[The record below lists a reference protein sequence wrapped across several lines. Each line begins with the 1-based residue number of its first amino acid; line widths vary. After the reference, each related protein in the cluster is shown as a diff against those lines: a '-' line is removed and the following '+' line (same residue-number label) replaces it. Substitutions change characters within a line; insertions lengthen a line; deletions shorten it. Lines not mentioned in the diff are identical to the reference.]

1 MRSVEEH
8 LETVLAGVDPL
19 EHEDVALLDAL
30 GQTLAVD
37 VVAPW
42 PLPPFD
48 NSSMDGYAVRA
59 EDVAWAAADAPVRL
73 PVVADL
79 AAGTREDLVLGPGV
93 AARIMTGAP
102 IPPGADCVV
111 PVERTDGGTEVVTI
125 TEGVDAGAFVRRAGD
140 DVPEGTVVG
149 RAGEVVTERSIA
161 VLASVGRGRLSVVR
175 RPHVVVIST
184 GDELVEPGAPMVR
197 GQIADSNGVMLT
209 ALARAAGA
217 SAWKAPRV
225 HDDDGELRAVLDA
238 ALRNADV
245 VVTSGGVSMGAY
257 DTVKSLLSAS
267 GEVDFVKVAQHPG
280 MPQGAGHL
288 GPNRVPIVTL
298 PGNPVSSFISFELYV
313 RPLIRRLMGKP
324 DLLRTEDRATCT
336 VAFDSPTG
344 KRQFVRAV
352 LDVHEDGSRTVRPV
366 GGQGSHVVGG
376 LAMADALV
384 VVPPEVGRVE
394 AGDQVTV
401 LDLLRSQP

>member
-8 LETVLAGVDPL
+8 LEAVLAGVNPL
-19 EHEDVALLDAL
+19 EHEEVALLDAL

-48 NSSMDGYAVRA
+48 NSSMDGYAVCA

-79 AAGTREDLVLGPGV
+79 AAGNRDDLVLGPGV

-102 IPPGADCVV
+102 MPHGADCVV

-125 TEGVDAGAFVRRAGD
+125 TEGVDAGAYVRRAGD
-140 DVPEGTVVG
+140 DVPEGAVVG
-149 RAGEVVTERSIA
+149 RAGETVTDRSIA
-161 VLASVGRGRLSVVR
+161 VLASVGRGKLTVVR

-209 ALARAAGA
+209 ALARNAGA

-225 HDDDGELRAVLDA
+225 HDDDDELRAVLDA

-245 VVTSGGVSMGAY
+245 VITSGGVSMGAY

-267 GEVDFVKVAQHPG
+267 GEVEFVKVAQHPG
-280 MPQGAGHL
+280 MPQGTGRL
-288 GPNRVPIVTL
+288 GAQRVPIVTL

-324 DLLRTEDRATCT
+324 DLVRPEDRAVCT
-336 VAFDSPTG
+336 VAFDSPRG
-344 KRQFVRAV
+344 KTQYVRAV

-376 LAMADALV
+376 LAMADALI
-384 VVPPEVGRVE
+384 VVPADVARVE
-394 AGDQVTV
+394 DGDVVTV
-401 LDLLRSQP
+401 LDLQRSQS